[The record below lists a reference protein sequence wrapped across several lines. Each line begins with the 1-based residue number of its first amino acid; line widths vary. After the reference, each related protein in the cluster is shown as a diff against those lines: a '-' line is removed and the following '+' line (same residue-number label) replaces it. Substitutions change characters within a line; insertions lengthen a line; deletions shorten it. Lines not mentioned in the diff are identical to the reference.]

1 MSTAEYVGARLPRI
15 DGIQHVTA
23 QTKYVNDIYLP
34 GMLYIKVFRSPHHS
48 AKILGIDASKAE
60 KVPGVVKVLTYK
72 DVPNNIYMGDMPV
85 LAADEVR
92 YKGQEIVAVV
102 AVDEDSA
109 AEGVEKV
116 KVQFEPRTPVFDP
129 FKAMEPN
136 SPKVRAEGN
145 ILQFN
150 GKDFRPLRKG
160 DVEKGFAEADVI
172 VEGYYRSQA
181 QEHTPLETQCS
192 VVEPSADGR
201 FVIHSVSQ
209 AIFFHLGALAGILGV
224 PQGRIRTVGGITG
237 GGFGSKNEIHAD
249 HIALVAAFRT
259 GKACKWLWT
268 REEEFTASTT
278 RAATHMYFTDGV
290 KKNGRIVARKI
301 KSIRDCG
308 AYGGFNAYVQSK
320 HAYMISGPYNIPN
333 VWVDSYAVY
342 TNKKT
347 TSSMRGFG
355 VYQGSFSSEVQMD
368 RIAEK
373 LGMDPWE
380 IRFINANR
388 NGDLHATQCVLHN
401 VSLIEC
407 MKTVAREAGI
417 ELPAH
422 LMAMSSAPREV

>member
-1 MSTAEYVGARLPRI
+1 MSATEYVGARLPRI

-34 GMLYIKVFRSPHHS
+34 GMLWIKVFRSPYHS
-48 AKILGIDASKAE
+48 AKILGIDTSKAE
-60 KVPGVVKVLTYK
+60 KVPGVVRVLTHL
-72 DVPNNIYMGDMPV
+72 DVPNNIYGDMAV

-116 KVQFEPRTPVFDP
+116 KVRFEPRTPVFDP
-129 FKAMEPN
+129 IKAMEPD
-136 SPKVRAEGN
+136 SPKVTPAGN
-145 ILQFN
+145 LLMFN
-150 GKDFRPLRKG
+150 GKPYRPLRKG
-160 DVEKGFAEADVI
+160 DVEKGLAEADVI

-181 QEHTPLETQCS
+181 QEHTPMETQCS
-192 VVEPSADGR
+192 VVEPCADGR
-201 FVIHSVSQ
+201 LTVHSVSQ
-209 AIFFHLGALAGILGV
+209 AIFFHLGTLAAILGV
-224 PQGRIRTVGGITG
+224 PQGRIRTLGGING

-249 HIALVAAFRT
+249 HITAVAALRT
-259 GKACKWLWT
+259 GKPCKWLWT
-268 REEEFTASTT
+268 REEELVASTT

-290 KKNGRIVARKI
+290 KKDGRIIARKV

-320 HAYMISGPYNIPN
+320 HAYMIAGPYNIPN
-333 VWVDSYAVY
+333 VWVDSYAVF

-380 IRFINANR
+380 IRFINAIH
-388 NGDLHATQCVLHN
+388 NGDTHATQCVLHN

-407 MKTVAREAGI
+407 MKTVAREAGVQ
-417 ELPAH
+417 LPAH
-422 LMAMSSAPREV
+422 LLAMSSAPREV